1 MKGGFSMKAKR
12 TWFYSP
18 VLLVLLLVAC
28 NDPSSVENI
37 PKGIPEVPNSSLSSS
52 AGPVSI
58 INGVTVVEIT
68 ADDKMRYN
76 LEAFTVPVG
85 GQVKLKLVNIGK
97 MPIAS
102 MGHNL
107 VILELD
113 VNISKFATDA
123 ASARENDYIPLKYAD
138 EIIAA
143 TKLLGPGQSDIINF
157 MAPLEPGEYIFL
169 CSFPAH
175 LYAGMRGI
183 MTVE

>member
-1 MKGGFSMKAKR
+1 MIMFNIQIC
-12 TWFYSP
+12 
-18 VLLVLLLVAC
+18 LLLILFLVAC
-28 NDPSSVENI
+28 NDPSSVDNT

-52 AGPVSI
+52 EEPVSI

-68 ADDKMRYN
+68 ADDNMRYN

-107 VILELD
+107 VVLEAD
-113 VNISKFATDA
+113 VNVNKFATDA
-123 ASARENDYIPLKYAD
+123 ASARENDYIPLKYAA

-157 MAPLEPGEYIFL
+157 TAPVEPGEYIFL

>member
-1 MKGGFSMKAKR
+1 MYKIQIC
-12 TWFYSP
+12 
-18 VLLVLLLVAC
+18 LLFLLFLVAC

-37 PKGIPEVPNSSLSSS
+37 HKGISEVSNSSLSSS
-52 AGPVSI
+52 AGSVST

-97 MPIAS
+97 MPMVS

-107 VILELD
+107 VILGIG
-113 VNISKFATDA
+113 VNINKFVTDA
-123 ASARENDYIPLKYAD
+123 ASARENDYIPLKYAK

-143 TKLLGPGQSDIINF
+143 TKLLGPGQRDTIEF
-157 MAPLEPGEYIFL
+157 TAPVEAGEYTFL

-175 LYAGMRGI
+175 LYAGMRGV

>member
-1 MKGGFSMKAKR
+1 MCKIQIC
-12 TWFYSP
+12 
-18 VLLVLLLVAC
+18 LLLLLLLVAC

-52 AGPVSI
+52 AGSVSV

-107 VILELD
+107 VILKLD
-113 VNISKFATDA
+113 VNINKFATDA
-123 ASARENDYIPLKYAD
+123 ASARENDYIPLKYAA

-143 TKLLGPGQSDIINF
+143 TKLLGPGQSDIIDF
-157 MAPLEPGEYIFL
+157 TAPVEPGEYTYL

-175 LYAGMRGI
+175 LYAGMRGV
-183 MTVE
+183 MTVK

>member
-1 MKGGFSMKAKR
+1 MCNILIC
-12 TWFYSP
+12 
-18 VLLVLLLVAC
+18 LLLLLFLVAC
-28 NDPSSVENI
+28 NNPSSVENAS
-37 PKGIPEVPNSSLSSS
+37 KEIPEVPNSSLSSS

-76 LEAFTVPVG
+76 LEAFTVPAG

-123 ASARENDYIPLKYAD
+123 ASARENDYIPIDYKS

-143 TKLLGPGQSDIINF
+143 TKLLGPGQSDTIEF
-157 MAPLEPGEYIFL
+157 TAPVEPGGYTFL

>member
-1 MKGGFSMKAKR
+1 MYKIQIC
-12 TWFYSP
+12 
-18 VLLVLLLVAC
+18 LLLLLFLVAC

-68 ADDKMRYN
+68 ADDKMHYN
-76 LEAFTVPVG
+76 LEAFTVPAG

-97 MPIAS
+97 MPMAS

-107 VILELD
+107 VILGTD
-113 VNISKFATDA
+113 VNANKFATDA
-123 ASARENDYIPLKYAD
+123 ASSRENDYIPLNYSA

-143 TKLLGPGQSDIINF
+143 TKLLGPGQSDIIEF
-157 MAPLEPGEYIFL
+157 TAPVESGEYTFL

-175 LYAGMRGI
+175 LYAGMRGV
-183 MTVE
+183 MKVR